1 MSAAAIGS
9 VVVGLDSSD
18 TGRAAVEY
26 AAELASRKHLPMR
39 LVHSYDLFQTTVR
52 PSYGWTPPAETV
64 VRNSAGRL
72 LDEAVE
78 VLGIVYPDLQVTAVL
93 QKGSPV
99 KVLLDESHG
108 AHTIVLGSRGAGGFA
123 DLMIGSTTLHVAA
136 HASCPVVAVP
146 NPPDDDHPRHGVV
159 VGVDGSELSEAAIGY
174 AFEAASDTADKLT
187 AVHAWQDPT
196 HNGYAMMA
204 IVYDPAD
211 LVQEEHLVLAESLAG
226 WQEKFPDVEVEAK
239 VVLGHPVPA
248 LLEQAANARLLVVG
262 CRGRGVL
269 SSLVLG
275 SVSHGVL
282 HHATGPVAVVHRG
295 LGFVNA

>member
-1 MSAAAIGS
+1 MSAETVGS

-26 AAELASRKHLPMR
+26 AAELASRQHLPLR
-39 LVHSYDLFQTTVR
+39 LVHTYDLIQTTVR
-52 PSYGWTPPAETV
+52 PSYGWTPDAETV
-64 VRNSAGRL
+64 VRRSAGRL

-78 VLGIVYPDLQVTAVL
+78 VLSIAYPDLQVTAVL

-99 KVLLDESHG
+99 KVLLQESHR
-108 AHTIVLGSRGAGGFA
+108 AHTIVLGSRGSGGFA

-146 NPPDDDHPRHGVV
+146 NPPDNDQPRHGIV

-174 AFEAASDTADKLT
+174 AFEAASEAADKLT
-187 AVHAWQDPT
+187 AVHAWHDPT
-196 HNGYAMMA
+196 RNGNGMMA
-204 IVYDPAD
+204 IMYDLAD
-211 LVQEEHLVLAESLAG
+211 LLQEEHLALAESLAG
-226 WQEKFPDVEVEAK
+226 WQAKFPDVEVEKK
-239 VVLGHPVPA
+239 VMLGHPVPA

-262 CRGRGVL
+262 CRGRGAL

-282 HHATGPVAVVHRG
+282 HRAIGPVAVVHRG
-295 LGFVNA
+295 L

>member
-1 MSAAAIGS
+1 MSAATVGS

-26 AAELASRKHLPMR
+26 AAELATRQHLPLR
-39 LVHSYDLFQTTVR
+39 LVHTYDLIQTTVR
-52 PSYGWTPPAETV
+52 PSYGWTPDAETV
-64 VRNSAGRL
+64 VRRSAGRL

-78 VLGIVYPDLQVTAVL
+78 VLSIAYPDLQVTAVL

-99 KVLLDESHG
+99 KVLLDESHR

-123 DLMIGSTTLHVAA
+123 DLMVGSTTLHVAA

-146 NPPDDDHPRHGVV
+146 NPSDNDQPRHGVV

-174 AFEAASDTADKLT
+174 AFEAASEVADKLT
-187 AVHAWQDPT
+187 AVHAWHDPT
-196 HNGYAMMA
+196 RSGNGMMA
-204 IVYDPAD
+204 IIYDPAD
-211 LVQEEHLVLAESLAG
+211 LVQEEHLALAESLAG
-226 WQEKFPDVEVEAK
+226 WQAKFPEVEVERK

-262 CRGRGVL
+262 CRGRGAL

-282 HHATGPVAVVHRG
+282 HRATGPVAVVHRG
-295 LGFVNA
+295 L